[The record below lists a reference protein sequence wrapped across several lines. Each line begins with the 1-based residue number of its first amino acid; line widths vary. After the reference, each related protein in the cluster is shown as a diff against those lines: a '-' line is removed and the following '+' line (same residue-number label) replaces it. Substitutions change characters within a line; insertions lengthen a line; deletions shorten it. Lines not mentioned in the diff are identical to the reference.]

1 MARNRKR
8 RRTRPPG
15 TNPDPR
21 QGLPTATHDF
31 GAADSSGH
39 EPENGTA
46 RPSEREP
53 ENGAADLEPVD
64 LGSGALDDD
73 LGVDSLEDGEGA
85 PADAAPVADRSVAD
99 DSEDR
104 DSEDHASED
113 HDWEDD
119 DEGAPPPLQHATPDV
134 ELAEEQL
141 AFARPAEPEPEDEAD
156 EEEYER
162 EVEESIAESG
172 GGGRGGRRRRGGGYD
187 GGGAARGSGGAGELA
202 VPGAAAPERAPNV
215 FARLIAF
222 LQGSWRELQRV
233 QWPDRRQVF
242 QATGVVIGFVI
253 VAAVFLGVADWVAG
267 KLVTF
272 VLK

>member
-15 TNPDPR
+15 TDPDPR

-31 GAADSSGH
+31 GAAAS
-39 EPENGTA
+39 
-46 RPSEREP
+46 SERKL
-53 ENGAADLEPVD
+53 ENGAAVPSEGEREPDNGAAELEPVD
-64 LGSGALDDD
+64 LRSGELEED
-73 LGVDSLEDGEGA
+73 LGVG
-85 PADAAPVADRSVAD
+85 
-99 DSEDR
+99 SED
-104 DSEDHASED
+104 DM
-113 HDWEDD
+113 
-119 DEGAPPPLQHATPDV
+119 EGAPPPLEHAMPDV

-141 AFARPAEPEPEDEAD
+141 AVGRPAEPEPEDEAD

-162 EVEESIAESG
+162 EVEESIDKSG
-172 GGGRGGRRRRGGGYD
+172 GGRRGGGRRRGGGYD
-187 GGGAARGSGGAGELA
+187 GGGAARGSGGAGELVA
-202 VPGAAAPERAPNV
+202 PGAAVPERAPNML
-215 FARLIAF
+215 ARFIGF

-253 VAAVFLGVADWVAG
+253 VAAVFLGVADWVSG

>member
-1 MARNRKR
+1 VARNRKR

-15 TNPDPR
+15 TDPDPR

-31 GAADSSGH
+31 GAAGSSEH
-39 EPENGTA
+39 
-46 RPSEREP
+46 EP
-53 ENGAADLEPVD
+53 ENGAAGLEPVD
-64 LGSGALDDD
+64 IRSDALDDD
-73 LGVDSLEDGEGA
+73 LEVDSVE
-85 PADAAPVADRSVAD
+85 
-99 DSEDR
+99 
-104 DSEDHASED
+104 
-113 HDWEDD
+113 D

-141 AFARPAEPEPEDEAD
+141 AYGRPAEPEPDDEAD

-162 EVEESIAESG
+162 EVEESISESG
-172 GGGRGGRRRRGGGYD
+172 GGRRGGRRRRGGYDD
-187 GGGAARGSGGAGELA
+187 GGASRGSGGAGELA
-202 VPGAAAPERAPNV
+202 ATGAAAPEKAPSV

-222 LQGSWRELQRV
+222 LQGSWRELHRV